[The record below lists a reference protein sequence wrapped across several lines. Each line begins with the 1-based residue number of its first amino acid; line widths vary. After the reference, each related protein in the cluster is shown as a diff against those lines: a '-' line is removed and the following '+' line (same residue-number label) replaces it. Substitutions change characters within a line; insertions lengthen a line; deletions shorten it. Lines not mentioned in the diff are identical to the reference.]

1 MHRAVQACAEPSHLC
16 QHLYSIH
23 RGQPDLK
30 SEQDY
35 RVRECLHRAGGA
47 PGNYYSGR
55 TYVKHLQRLP
65 SDAAVRA
72 AARVTPFFWADA
84 AHIHVWLCHDCGEE
98 LGLSERESDA
108 A

>member
-1 MHRAVQACAEPSHLC
+1 M
-16 QHLYSIH
+16 
-23 RGQPDLK
+23 K

-35 RVRECLHRAGGA
+35 RVRECVHRANGA
-47 PGNYYSGR
+47 PGGFYAGA

-65 SDAAVRA
+65 SDAALRA

-84 AHIHVWLCHDCGEE
+84 AHIHVWLCQDCAEE
-98 LGLSERESDA
+98 LGLPGRESDA